1 MRQRHGYRP
10 PAPRV
15 VSAPASPADLALRGM
30 TKRFPGVLANDAVD
44 LDVRL
49 GEVHAVLGE
58 NGAGKSTLMKV
69 LYGFYHPDAGSISIN
84 GRPVRIGSPHEARR
98 HGIGMV
104 FQNFT
109 LVPAL
114 TVAENIALTLPE
126 LPFVIPRRRL
136 DEQIRALSDR
146 YGFAIDPRAR
156 VGALSVGEQQKV
168 EILKLLLARARFL
181 IFDEPTSV

>member
-1 MRQRHGYRP
+1 MVRGGDMERSHADHRRES
-10 PAPRV
+10 RV
-15 VSAPASPADLALRGM
+15 VSAAAPSPDLALRGM
-30 TKRFPGVLANDAVD
+30 TKRFPGVLANDAID

-69 LYGFYHPDAGSISIN
+69 LYGFYHPDAGTISRGGELI
-84 GRPVRIGSPHEARR
+84 RIRSPKEGRR

-114 TVAENIALTLPE
+114 TVAENVALVLPE
-126 LPFVIPRRRL
+126 LPFVLPLRRTERDML
-136 DEQIRALSDR
+136 TLH
-146 YGFAIDPRAR
+146 
-156 VGALSVGEQQKV
+156 
-168 EILKLLLARARFL
+168 
-181 IFDEPTSV
+181 